1 MKGEVNP
8 GSDGKYPVYK
18 SGLYLPCHLIMRIL
32 DTLNVQTGTWG
43 PSGKI
48 GIAFLHIEF
57 STNPCLYSSDM
68 ARIMPKGVL
77 FLRQPLFDRDNI
89 DFVNRS
95 I

>member
-1 MKGEVNP
+1 
-8 GSDGKYPVYK
+8 
-18 SGLYLPCHLIMRIL
+18 MRIL
-32 DTLNVQTGTWG
+32 DTFECTNWDMGTQWQNWDC
-43 PSGKI
+43 
-48 GIAFLHIEF
+48 FLHIEF